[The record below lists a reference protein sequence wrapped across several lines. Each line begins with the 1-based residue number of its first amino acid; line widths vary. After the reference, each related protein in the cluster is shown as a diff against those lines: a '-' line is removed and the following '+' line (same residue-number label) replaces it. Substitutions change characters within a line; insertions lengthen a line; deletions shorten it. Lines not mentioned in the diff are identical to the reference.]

1 MLATLP
7 SRPRTLFLID
17 GAGALLSLV
26 LLLVLLLPYHEALG
40 LSQATLQL
48 FAIIAAALAAFSLT
62 CSRLATSNHRPF
74 MAILATA
81 NASYC
86 LLTLSA
92 LYLHRQR
99 VTPLGLLYF
108 TGEVAIIAGLVFL
121 EIASARRPRT

>member
-1 MLATLP
+1 MLTTLP
-7 SRPRTLFLID
+7 SRPRTLFLVD
-17 GAGALLSLV
+17 GLGALLSLV
-26 LLLVLLLPYHEALG
+26 LLLGLLLPNHKALG
-40 LSQATLQL
+40 LPEPLLQL
-48 FAIIAAALAAFSLT
+48 FAIIAAALSAYSLT
-62 CSRLATSNHRPF
+62 CSRLAPSNHRPL

-92 LYLHRQR
+92 LYLRRQR